1 MIKLIKSMNWYFLN
15 PDPKLVNR
23 SKKEFKSSEIIARV
37 LANRGIESVVS
48 SKEFFNPHLNQL
60 NDPYKMQDMD
70 IATERIINNI
80 HSENPILIYGD
91 YDVDGTTG
99 TSMLYLSLSELGAKV
114 IPYIPNREKE
124 GYGLS
129 KVGIDKARELGVNLI
144 VTCDCGI
151 NDFEPIKYANSLKID
166 VIITDHHI
174 PDKTLPRALAV
185 LNPKRNDCDYPF
197 KDLCGGGVAFKL
209 ACALSKKM
217 NQSADLMYKYLDL
230 VTLGTCADMVTIK
243 DENRIIVK
251 HGLKLLSNGSKPGM
265 TALLKLVNLENKPI
279 SVGQLV
285 FSVAPKINAAGR
297 LGDAN
302 RSVELLTTSNK
313 QRAKSL
319 ADELMKENHKR
330 QIIQQD
336 VVDAVFNMIHANID
350 LKNEKAIVLA
360 GKEWHPGVIGIVAS
374 KVKEEFHRPTV
385 IVSYDKNG
393 IGKGSARSISGLN
406 LYKALAASSKHLV
419 DFGGHA
425 MAAGLTVQEKS
436 FESFK
441 KEFIKY
447 VNNTINDEQL
457 IPSIILEGIL
467 NLKDIDSRFIDF
479 LDKLAPYGPGNM
491 RPSFASNRVEI
502 VGNPHVVGNGGHVV
516 FKVRQSQKVISAI
529 GFNMSKHYD
538 KLIQGIPIDIAYV
551 VEVNEWQGREMV
563 QLNIRDIK
571 MSD

>member
-1 MIKLIKSMNWYFLN
+1 MNWYFLN
-15 PDPKLVNR
+15 PELKLVNR
-23 SKKEFKSSEIIARV
+23 LKKEFKSSEIIARV
-37 LANRGIESVVS
+37 LANRGIKSVTS
-48 SKEFFNPHLNQL
+48 SKEFFNPQLNQFY
-60 NDPYKMQDMD
+60 DPYKMHDMD
-70 IATERIINNI
+70 IATDSVINNI
-80 HSENPILIYGD
+80 KLKKRILIYGD

-99 TSMLYLSLSELGAKV
+99 ASMLYLALTELGAKV

-129 KVGIDKARELGVNLI
+129 KLGIDKAKKLGVNLI
-144 VTCDCGI
+144 ITCDCGI
-151 NDFEPIKYANSLKID
+151 NAFEPIKYANSLKID

-174 PDKTLPRALAV
+174 PDETLPDALAV
-185 LNPKRNDCDYPF
+185 LNPKRTDCDYPF

-209 ACALSKKM
+209 ACALSEKM

-251 HGLKLLSNGSKPGM
+251 HGLKLLSNGSKPGIVS
-265 TALLKLVNLENKPI
+265 LLKLVGLENKSI

-285 FSVAPKINAAGR
+285 FGVAPKINAAGR

-302 RSVELLTTSNK
+302 RSVELLTTSDIR
-313 QRAKSL
+313 RAKSL
-319 ADELMKENHKR
+319 ADELLQENKKR
-330 QIIQQD
+330 QIIQQE
-336 VVDAVFNMIHANID
+336 VVDTAFNMIHANID
-350 LKNEKAIVLA
+350 LKNERAIVLA

-393 IGKGSARSISGLN
+393 IGKGSARNISGLD
-406 LYKALAASSKHLV
+406 LYNALVASSKHLI

-425 MAAGLTVQEKS
+425 MAAGLTVKEKS
-436 FESFK
+436 FDKFK
-441 KEFIKY
+441 KVFTEY

-457 IPSIILEGIL
+457 IPSIKLEGVL
-467 NLKDIDSRFIDF
+467 KLKDIDSRFIDF

-491 RPSFASNRVEI
+491 RPSFACKRVEI
-502 VGNPHVVGNGGHVV
+502 VGNPRVLGNGDHII
-516 FKVRQSQKVISAI
+516 FKVRHGQKVISAI
-529 GFNMSKHYD
+529 GFNMSEHYE
-538 KLIQGIPIDIAYV
+538 KLIKGLLIDLVFV
-551 VEVNEWQGREMV
+551 VEVNEWQGRKLV
-563 QLNIRDIK
+563 QLNVRDIK

>member
-1 MIKLIKSMNWYFLN
+1 MNWHFLK

-23 SKKEFKSSEIIARV
+23 LKKEFKSSEIIARV
-37 LANRGIESVVS
+37 LANRGIKSVIS
-48 SKEFFNPHLNQL
+48 SKEFFNPQLNQL
-60 NDPYKMQDMD
+60 YDPNKMQDMD

-80 HSENPILIYGD
+80 NSKNPILIYGD

-99 TSMLYLSLSELGAKV
+99 ASMLYLALTELSAKV
-114 IPYIPNREKE
+114 IPYIPNRKTE

-129 KVGIDKARELGVNLI
+129 KVGIDKAKELGVDLI
-144 VTCDCGI
+144 ITCDCGI
-151 NDFEPIKYANSLKID
+151 NAFEPIKYANSLNID

-174 PDKTLPRALAV
+174 PGKTLPNAFAV
-185 LNPKRNDCDYPF
+185 LNPKRTDCDYPF

-209 ACALSKKM
+209 ACALSEKM
-217 NQSADLMYKYLDL
+217 NQSADLMYKHLDL
-230 VTLGTCADMVTIK
+230 VTLGTCADMVKIK

-251 HGLKLLSNGSKPGM
+251 HGLKLLSNNSKPGII
-265 TALLKLVNLENKPI
+265 ALLKLVDLENRPI

-285 FSVAPKINAAGR
+285 FGVAPKINAAGR

-302 RSVELLTTSNK
+302 RSVKLLTTSNK
-313 QRAKSL
+313 EHAKSL

-330 QIIQQD
+330 QIIQQE
-336 VVDAVFNMIHANID
+336 VVDAAFNMIHANID
-350 LKNEKAIVLA
+350 LKNERAIVLA
-360 GKEWHPGVIGIVAS
+360 GKEWHQGVIGIVAS

-393 IGKGSARSISGLN
+393 VGKGSARSIYGLD
-406 LYKALAASSKHLV
+406 LYNALAASSKHLV

-425 MAAGLTVQEKS
+425 MAAGLTVNEKS
-436 FESFK
+436 FENFK
-441 KEFIKY
+441 KEFTKY

-467 NLKDIDSRFIDF
+467 KLKDIDSRFIDF

-491 RPSFASNRVEI
+491 RPSFASKRVEI
-502 VGNPHVVGNGGHVV
+502 VGNPRVIGNGDHIV

-529 GFNMSKHYD
+529 GFNMSKHYE
-538 KLIQGIPIDIAYV
+538 KLIKGLPIDMAYV

-563 QLNIRDIK
+563 QLNVRDIK

>member
-1 MIKLIKSMNWYFLN
+1 MNWHFLN

-23 SKKEFKSSEIIARV
+23 LKKEFKSSEIIARV
-37 LANRGIESVVS
+37 LANRGIKSVTG
-48 SKEFFNPHLNQL
+48 SKEFFNPKLNQL
-60 NDPYKMQDMD
+60 YNPYKMQDMD
-70 IATERIINNI
+70 IATDRIITNI
-80 HSENPILIYGD
+80 RSKNPILIYGD

-99 TSMLYLSLSELGAKV
+99 ASMLYLALTELGAKV

-129 KVGIDKARELGVNLI
+129 KVGIDKAKELGINLI

-151 NDFEPIKYANSLKID
+151 NAFKPIKYADSLKID

-174 PDKTLPRALAV
+174 PDENLPEAYAI
-185 LNPKRNDCDYPF
+185 LNPRRTDCDYPF
-197 KDLCGGGVAFKL
+197 KDLCGGGVGFKL
-209 ACALSKKM
+209 TCALSEKM
-217 NQSADLMYKYLDL
+217 DQPEDLMHKYLDL

-251 HGLKLLSNGSKPGM
+251 HGLKLLSNGSKPGI
-265 TALLKLVNLENKPI
+265 TALLKLVGLENKSI

-285 FSVAPKINAAGR
+285 FGVAPKINAAGR

-302 RSVELLTTSNK
+302 RSVELLTTTDK

-319 ADELMKENHKR
+319 ANELMRENHKR
-330 QIIQQD
+330 QIIQQE
-336 VVDAVFNMIHANID
+336 VVDAAFNMIHANID
-350 LKNEKAIVLA
+350 LNNERAIVLA

-385 IVSYDKNG
+385 IISYDKNG
-393 IGKGSARSISGLN
+393 VGKGSARSISGLD
-406 LYKALAASSKHLV
+406 LYNALAASSKYLV

-425 MAAGLTVQEKS
+425 MAAGLTVKEKS
-436 FESFK
+436 FDKFK
-441 KEFIKY
+441 KEFTKY

-457 IPSIILEGIL
+457 IPSIKLEGIL
-467 NLKDIDSRFIDF
+467 KLKDIDSRFIDF

-491 RPSFASNRVEI
+491 RPSFASKRVEI
-502 VGNPHVVGNGGHVV
+502 VDNPRVVGNGDHIV
-516 FKVRQSQKVISAI
+516 FKVRQNQKVVSAI
-529 GFNMSKHYD
+529 GFNMSEHYE
-538 KLIQGIPIDIAYV
+538 KLIKGLPIDLTYV
-551 VEVNEWQGREMV
+551 VEVNEWQGRELV
-563 QLNIRDIK
+563 QLNVRDIK

>member
-1 MIKLIKSMNWYFLN
+1 MNWHFLN

-23 SKKEFKSSEIIARV
+23 LKNEFKSSEIIARV
-37 LANRGIESVVS
+37 LANRGIKSVTS
-48 SKEFFNPHLNQL
+48 SKKFFNPQLNQL
-60 NDPYKMQDMD
+60 HDPNKMQEMH
-70 IATERIINNI
+70 IATDRIINNI
-80 HSENPILIYGD
+80 NSKNPILIYGD

-99 TSMLYLSLSELGAKV
+99 VSMLYLALTELGAKV
-114 IPYIPNREKE
+114 IPYIPNRVME

-129 KVGIDKARELGVNLI
+129 KVGIDKAKALGIDLI
-144 VTCDCGI
+144 ITCDCGI
-151 NDFEPIKYANSLKID
+151 NAFEPIKYANSLKID

-174 PDKTLPRALAV
+174 PDKTLPKAFAV
-185 LNPKRNDCDYPF
+185 LNPKRTDCEYPF

-209 ACALSKKM
+209 ACALSEKM
-217 NQSADLMYKYLDL
+217 NKSVDLMYKYLDL
-230 VTLGTCADMVTIK
+230 VTLGTCADMVTIQ

-251 HGLKLLSNGSKPGM
+251 HGLKLLSSGSKPGII
-265 TALLKLVNLENKPI
+265 ALLKVVDLENKPI

-285 FSVAPKINAAGR
+285 FGVAPKINAAGR

-330 QIIQQD
+330 QIIQQE
-336 VVDAVFNMIHANID
+336 VVDAAFNMIHANID
-350 LKNEKAIVLA
+350 LKNERAIVLA
-360 GKEWHPGVIGIVAS
+360 GKGWHPGVIGIVAS

-385 IVSYDKNG
+385 IVSYDKNDV
-393 IGKGSARSISGLN
+393 GKGSARSIYGLD
-406 LYKALAASSKHLV
+406 LYNALAAASKHLD

-425 MAAGLTVQEKS
+425 MAAGLTVKEKS

-441 KEFIKY
+441 KEFTKY

-457 IPSIILEGIL
+457 IPSIVLEGIL

-479 LDKLAPYGPGNM
+479 IDKLAPYGPGNM
-491 RPSFASNRVEI
+491 RPSFGSKRVEI
-502 VGNPHVVGNGGHVV
+502 VGNPRVISNGDHIV

-529 GFNMSKHYD
+529 GFNMSKHYE
-538 KLIQGIPIDIAYV
+538 KLIKGLPIDIAYV

-563 QLNIRDIK
+563 QLNVRDIK
-571 MSD
+571 MSG

>member
-1 MIKLIKSMNWYFLN
+1 MNWNFLN

-23 SKKEFKSSEIIARV
+23 LKKEFKSSEIIARV
-37 LANRGIESVVS
+37 LANRGIESVDS
-48 SKEFFNPHLNQL
+48 SRDFFNPQLNNL
-60 NDPYKMQDMD
+60 NDPFDMQDMN

-80 HSENPILIYGD
+80 NGKNPIMIYGD

-99 TSMLYLSLSELGAKV
+99 ASMLYLALTELGAKV
-114 IPYIPNREKE
+114 IPYIPNRAKE

-129 KVGIDKARELGVNLI
+129 KIGIDKAKELCIDLI

-151 NDFEPIKYANSLKID
+151 NAFEQIKYANSIKID

-174 PDKTLPRALAV
+174 PDATLPDAFAV
-185 LNPKRNDCDYPF
+185 LNPKRTDCDYPF

-209 ACALSKKM
+209 ACALSEKM
-217 NQSADLMYKYLDL
+217 SQPGDLMYKYLDL
-230 VTLGTCADMVTIK
+230 VTLGTCADMVKIQ

-251 HGLKLLSNGSKPGM
+251 HGLKLLSNGSKPGIA
-265 TALLKLVNLENKPI
+265 ALLKLVGLENKSI

-302 RSVELLTTSNK
+302 RSVELLTTSDK

-319 ADELMKENHKR
+319 AAELLQENHKR
-330 QIIQQD
+330 QIIQQE
-336 VVDAVFNMIHANID
+336 VVDAAFNMIHATID

-393 IGKGSARSISGLN
+393 IGKGSARSISGLD
-406 LYKALAASSKHLV
+406 LYDALAASSKHLV

-425 MAAGLTVQEKS
+425 MAAGLTIKEKS
-436 FESFK
+436 FDKFK
-441 KEFIKY
+441 KEFTKY

-457 IPSIILEGIL
+457 IPSIKLEGIL
-467 NLKDIDSRFIDF
+467 KLKDIDSRFIDF

-491 RPSFASNRVEI
+491 RPSFASKRVEI
-502 VGNPHVVGNGGHVV
+502 VGVPRVVGNGDHII

-529 GFNMSKHYD
+529 GFNMSEHYE
-538 KLIQGIPIDIAYV
+538 KLIKGQPIDLAYV
-551 VEVNEWQGREMV
+551 VEVNEWQGRESV
-563 QLNIRDIK
+563 QLNVRDIK
-571 MSD
+571 MSN

>member
-1 MIKLIKSMNWYFLN
+1 MNWHFLN

-23 SKKEFKSSEIIARV
+23 LKKEFKSSEIIARV
-37 LANRGIESVVS
+37 LANRGIKSVIS
-48 SKEFFNPHLNQL
+48 SKDFFNPQLNQL
-60 NDPYKMQDMD
+60 HDPNKIQDMD
-70 IATERIINNI
+70 IATERISNNI
-80 HSENPILIYGD
+80 NSKIPILIYGD

-99 TSMLYLSLSELGAKV
+99 ASMLYLALTELGAKV
-114 IPYIPNREKE
+114 IPYIPNRVKE

-129 KVGIDKARELGVNLI
+129 KVGIDKAKALGI
-144 VTCDCGI
+144 DFIITCDCGI
-151 NDFEPIKYANSLKID
+151 NAFGPIKYANSLKIN

-174 PDKTLPRALAV
+174 PDKTLPNALAV
-185 LNPKRNDCDYPF
+185 LNPKRTDCEYPF

-209 ACALSKKM
+209 VCAVSEKM

-251 HGLKLLSNGSKPGM
+251 HGLKLLSGGSKPGIR
-265 TALLKLVNLENKPI
+265 ALLKAVDLENKPI

-285 FSVAPKINAAGR
+285 FGVAPKINAAGR

-313 QRAKSL
+313 QRAKAL
-319 ADELMKENHKR
+319 ADELMKENQKR
-330 QIIQQD
+330 QIIQQE
-336 VVDAVFNMIHANID
+336 VVDAAFNMIHANID

-360 GKEWHPGVIGIVAS
+360 GKGWHPGVIGIVAS

-385 IVSYDKNG
+385 IVSYDKNDV
-393 IGKGSARSISGLN
+393 GKGSARSIYGLD
-406 LYKALAASSKHLV
+406 LYSALAAASKHLV

-425 MAAGLTVQEKS
+425 MAAGLTVKEKS

-441 KEFIKY
+441 KEFTKY

-457 IPSIILEGIL
+457 IPSIVLEGIL

-479 LDKLAPYGPGNM
+479 IDKLAPYGPGNM
-491 RPSFASNRVEI
+491 RPSFASKRLEI
-502 VGNPHVVGNGGHVV
+502 VGNPRVIGNGDHIV

-529 GFNMSKHYD
+529 GFNMSEHYE
-538 KLIQGIPIDIAYV
+538 KLIKGLPIDIAYV

-563 QLNIRDIK
+563 QLNVRDIK
-571 MSD
+571 MSA